1 MREMKDSGIEWI
13 GDIPKDWQ
21 IDRLQWH
28 LKEVNMLNNPIQTE
42 DVLSLTIDAGVI
54 PYAEKGNQGNKAKE
68 DCSQY
73 KIAFPNTLVVNSM
86 NVIIGAVGISKY
98 LGCVS
103 PVYYVFKPLAGTDLR
118 FIYYLFTNVGFQK
131 EMRKYA
137 KGILEIRLRISSCDM
152 LKRIIPVPIFDEQQR
167 IANYLD
173 NKCTEIDNILEKT
186 RASIDEYKKLKQSV
200 ITQAVTK
207 GIRGNRPMKDSGE
220 SFLHKVPVGWTN
232 SKIKY
237 CAIFSP
243 SCNTSHLTEDSIVTF
258 TPMECIKN
266 GYFENREAV
275 FASMSSSYMQYQ
287 EGDIVFAKVTPCFE
301 NGNIAIM
308 QGLSSEFGFGSSEL
322 FVLRPKSINTKF
334 LFYYL
339 QNDIFKQYAC
349 ATMTGTG
356 GLKRVSPSFVR
367 NFPIFLPSDSEQ
379 ADIAEYLDYK
389 CKEIDL
395 LISKKQQY
403 LTEIENYK
411 KSLIYEYVT
420 GKKECPAMVQNE
432 DVSNAY
438 PYFPAPVHASSAR
451 FAQAVLMSKILEESS
466 KGMGRVK
473 LEKTLF
479 TIENHIGFDFD
490 TEYFRE
496 AAGPLDA
503 SIYEC
508 EKIITR
514 RNKWFSMKTSSYGVS
529 YAPTNDVDK
538 YKKYYAKYFSEY
550 NSEIERIIDVF
561 RNYTTEQAEIIATLF
576 AAWND
581 AIIDKK
587 QFTDDDIVDDVL
599 NNWHESKRRFPRQ
612 VWLRAMS
619 EIRKNHIIPKGYGK
633 HTVMKEMQ

>member
-13 GDIPKDWQ
+13 GDIPKNWNMSKIGSLYTQRNEKVSDKEYQPLSVTMQGVLPQLASAAKTDDGDNRKLVRVGDFAINSRSDRRGSCGISPLDGSVSLINIILTPRTTMHPGYYDWLFHTTLFADEFYKWGHGIVADLWTTRWQ
-21 IDRLQWH
+21 EMKSICVPVPEYAEQKRIS
-28 LKEVNMLNNPIQTE
+28 EFLNSE
-42 DVLSLTIDAGVI
+42 CAEIDAV
-54 PYAEKGNQGNKAKE
+54 
-68 DCSQY
+68 
-73 KIAFPNTLVVNSM
+73 
-86 NVIIGAVGISKY
+86 
-98 LGCVS
+98 
-103 PVYYVFKPLAGTDLR
+103 
-118 FIYYLFTNVGFQK
+118 
-131 EMRKYA
+131 
-137 KGILEIRLRISSCDM
+137 
-152 LKRIIPVPIFDEQQR
+152 
-167 IANYLD
+167 
-173 NKCTEIDNILEKT
+173 LEKT
-186 RASIDEYKKLKQSV
+186 RASIDEYKKLKQTV

-207 GIRGNRPMKDSGE
+207 GIRGGRPMKDSGE

-243 SCNTSHLTEDSIVTF
+243 LCNTSHLTEDSIVTF

-275 FASMSSSYMQYQ
+275 FASMNSSYTQYQ

-308 QGLSSEFGFGSSEL
+308 QGLSFEFGFGSSEL

-411 KSLIYEYVT
+411 KSLIYEYAT
-420 GKKECPAMVQNE
+420 GKKECPAINQND

-438 PYFPAPVHASSAR
+438 PYFPAPVHASSPR

-479 TIENHIGFDFD
+479 TIENHIGFNFD
-490 TEYFRE
+490 IEYLRE

-612 VWLRAMS
+612 VWLRAMN